1 MARQRGEEPDGPAR
15 HEAPTAGLP
24 VDDAVNPAWVLSD
37 ADGGADIVAAL
48 EDAGYAARAA
58 PDLPPGRRPE
68 VGFLGRNLVTPP
80 LVVVDLRGEL
90 SPADVRRVRAE
101 GRFPVLAVADD
112 ASTARAAVQ
121 AGANE
126 TVTTADLGRTMP
138 AIVNLLLRMA
148 TLW

>member
-1 MARQRGEEPDGPAR
+1 MARQRSSEPDGTGRHGAQAGGVPA
-15 HEAPTAGLP
+15 
-24 VDDAVNPAWVLSD
+24 DDAVNPAWILSD

-48 EDAGYAARAA
+48 EEAGFAACAA
-58 PDLPPGRRPE
+58 PDLPPGGRPE
-68 VGFLGRNLVTPP
+68 VGSLGRGLVTPP

-90 SPADVRRVRAE
+90 SPANVRRVRAE

-112 ASTARAAVQ
+112 EPTARAAVQ

-126 TVTTADLGRTMP
+126 TVTTEDLGRGMP